1 MMAGGRRTD
10 RHFVSTRIWH
20 WVNLIAIIVLFM
32 SGLNIS
38 NAHPYL
44 YWGDWGFA
52 PEQAWLEVPRFPG
65 WMTLPG
71 YYSLAKARDWHLLM
85 AFPFAFG
92 LLFMW
97 GAMLWNRHFRRDLA
111 TSKREWRWSA
121 IRRDILQHLR
131 FDFTHAGDGKY
142 NFLQKLA
149 YGGVLGIL
157 LPGMVLTGL
166 AISPGMEPTLWW
178 LVDILGGRQSARS
191 IHFLFAWAL
200 VGFFIVHVALVL
212 LTGPIGH
219 LRSMIVGGDHQPTNP
234 PFAKTDTGESA

>member
-1 MMAGGRRTD
+1 M

-20 WVNLIAIIVLFM
+20 WINLIAIVILFM

-38 NAHPYL
+38 NAHTYL

-65 WMTLPG
+65 WMTIPD

-97 GAMLWNRHFRRDLA
+97 IAMLWNRHFRRDLA
-111 TSKREWRWSA
+111 TNKREGRWSA
-121 IRRDILQHLR
+121 IRRDIIQHLR
-131 FDFTHAGDGKY
+131 FDFSHHGGKY

-166 AISPGMEPTLWW
+166 SISPGMEPTLWW

-191 IHFLFAWAL
+191 IHFLFAWGLA
-200 VGFFIVHVALVL
+200 GFFIVHVALVL

-219 LRSMIVGGDHQPTNP
+219 LRSMIVGGEHEPTNP
-234 PFAKTDTGESA
+234 PFAKTDTGDPA

>member
-1 MMAGGRRTD
+1 LTHNTSGN
-10 RHFVSTRIWH
+10 RHAVSTRIWH
-20 WVNLIAIIVLFM
+20 WINLVAIVVLFM

-52 PEQAWLEVPRFPG
+52 PEQAWLAVPRFPG
-65 WMTLPG
+65 WMTLPD

-92 LLFMW
+92 VLFMW
-97 GAMLWNRHFRRDLA
+97 IAMVWNGHFRRDLK
-111 TSKREWRWSA
+111 TEKREWRWPA
-121 IRRDILQHLR
+121 IRADIVAHAR
-131 FDFTHAGDGKY
+131 FDFTHEGGKY

-157 LPGMVLTGL
+157 LPGMILTGL
-166 AISPGMEPTLWW
+166 SISPGMEPTLWW
-178 LVDILGGRQSARS
+178 LMDILGGRQSARS
-191 IHFLFAWAL
+191 IHFLFAWGLA
-200 VGFFIVHVALVL
+200 GFFVLHVALVL

-219 LRSMIVGGDHQPTNP
+219 LRSMIAGGEYEPTNP
-234 PFAKTDTGESA
+234 PFAKTDSGDAA

>member
-1 MMAGGRRTD
+1 MSGSHKGT

-20 WVNLIAIIVLFM
+20 WINLVAIVFLFM

-44 YWGDWGFA
+44 YWGHWGFA
-52 PEQAWLEVPRFPG
+52 PEQAWLAVPRFPG
-65 WMTLPG
+65 WMTIPG
-71 YYSLAKARDWHLLM
+71 FYSLAKARDWHLLM

-92 LLFMW
+92 LLFIW
-97 GAMLWNRHFRRDLA
+97 VAMLWNGHFRRDLK
-111 TSKREWRWSA
+111 TGRREWRWPA
-121 IRRDILQHLR
+121 IKADIVQHLR
-131 FDFTHAGDGKY
+131 FDFSHEGAKY

-149 YGGVLGIL
+149 YGGVLGVL
-157 LPGMVLTGL
+157 LPGMILTGL

-191 IHFLFAWAL
+191 IHFLFAWGL
-200 VGFFIVHVALVL
+200 IGFFIVHVALVL

-219 LRSMIVGGDHQPTNP
+219 LRSMTLGGDHQPTNP
-234 PFAKTDTGESA
+234 PFAKDADRTRDAA